1 MTIQEMHYSFKL
13 KTDKVDSL
21 NVDSFNDA
29 EIDWILNYAIDVF
42 VKQRYGVT
50 NNKQTGLEVTQKRID
65 DLKSLHKKE
74 HEILTSQVKPN
85 LYSANLSQI
94 VNPSSQIITDDYWFT
109 TRLRV
114 DIKKGTC
121 VKNIGVKL
129 VQTDDLNEALSYK
142 FYKPDFNWGRVL
154 ATINLDWNEQ
164 DDSIYLYTDGFEVLK
179 VFIDYVKRPN
189 KVWLG
194 TYTTLKGDLVPMV
207 NTPIDCD
214 LSDSTHEEI
223 TTLAA
228 SLALGLI
235 SDPTFMQLKGQYIEG
250 E

>member
-13 KTDKVDSL
+13 KTDKIDSL
-21 NVDSFNDA
+21 NVDSFNDV
-29 EIDWILNYAIDVF
+29 EIDWVLNYAIDVF
-42 VKQRYGVT
+42 VKQRYGLT

-65 DLKSLHKKE
+65 DLRSLHKKE
-74 HEILTSQVKPN
+74 YEMVTSLVKPN

-94 VNPSSQIITDDYWFT
+94 VNPSNQTISDDYWFT
-109 TRLRV
+109 TRLRAE
-114 DIKKGTC
+114 IKKGEC
-121 VKNIGVKL
+121 VKNVGVKL
-129 VQTDDLNEALSYK
+129 IQTDDLNEALQYK

-154 ATINLDWNEQ
+154 ATINLDWNGS
-164 DDSIYLYTDGFEVLK
+164 DSVFLYTGSFQVEK

-194 TYTTLKGDLVPMV
+194 TYPSLDGVYVPILNPPV
-207 NTPIDCD
+207 NCD
-214 LSDSTHEEI
+214 LSDNTHEEI

-228 SLALGLI
+228 TLALGLI
-235 SDPTFMQLKGQYIEG
+235 SDPNFMQLKSQYIEG